1 MFHGGEVNGYFFHW
15 RKLHRLRLFPIPTVW
30 WFLMVKETDTSYYE
44 RSQGDTCTP
53 KGVIRR
59 FH

>member
-1 MFHGGEVNGYFFHW
+1 
-15 RKLHRLRLFPIPTVW
+15 
-30 WFLMVKETDTSYYE
+30 MVKETDTSSYE

-59 FH
+59 FHRFLENHQTAVFDGEENSYFDC